1 MTAPQAP
8 SSLAVPL
15 APSAPKTWL
24 DRSRYPFTLRSF
36 QHPDGAQHFIDEG
49 CGSPVVFVHGT
60 PSWSFEWHPCVFH
73 LRSRFRC
80 LAVDHLGFGLSD
92 KPPNAPYLP
101 KHHTDRLQTLLQ
113 TLDLR
118 DVTLVVHDF
127 GGPIALP
134 LVAREPW
141 RFRQVIAV
149 NTWAWS
155 TETDLKARRM
165 SKFIASPL
173 GRFLYLRCNASPRW
187 LVPAAFSD
195 KQRLTRDTHRHF
207 TAPFSSRSERYAPWT
222 LGCHLTDLAAYAPEL
237 PETLT
242 ALQRLPLSVIWGTR
256 DRILGPAPLERWRSM
271 LPRRPIIELDDC
283 GHFPQLEHPEAFNA
297 ALDSVL

>member
-1 MTAPQAP
+1 MTAPRSP
-8 SSLAVPL
+8 LSLAFPL
-15 APSAPKTWL
+15 ARSASETWL
-24 DRSRYPFTLRSF
+24 DRSRYPFAPRSF
-36 QHPDGAQHFIDEG
+36 QHEDGAQHFIDEG
-49 CGSPVVFVHGT
+49 SGSPVLFVHGT
-60 PSWSFEWHPCVFH
+60 PSWSFEWHNSVFH

-113 TLDLR
+113 TLDLG

-134 LVAREPW
+134 LVVREPS

-149 NTWAWS
+149 NTWAWC
-155 TETDLKARRM
+155 TETDVEAGRL

-173 GRFLYLRCNASPRW
+173 GRFLYLWCNASPRW
-187 LVPAAFSD
+187 LVPAAFAD
-195 KQRLTRDTHRHF
+195 KQRLTRDTHRHL
-207 TAPFSSRSERYAPWT
+207 TAPFSSHRERYAPWT

-237 PETLT
+237 PETLS
-242 ALQRLPLSVIWGTR
+242 ALQTLPLSVIWGTR
-256 DRILGPAPLERWRSM
+256 DRILGPAPLAHWRRAFPHSPV
-271 LPRRPIIELDDC
+271 LELDDC
-283 GHFPQLEHPEAFNA
+283 GHFPQLERPDAFNA
-297 ALDSVL
+297 ALESLI